1 MSNSDERLIQM
12 EGDLG
17 RIHEAVGRVEQRS
30 DKTDM
35 MPKQPTVNIAGWVG
49 TIATVFAVIGAFAMT
64 VISPLQDDITHLYE
78 MTNAQL
84 EERQERLYEMGHRWA
99 QLDELRDRFEQIQ
112 VMEETLHTMTAALA
126 ELRKDF
132 SVLEGKAPVV
142 VNQLNFRLEELEKQA
157 QTSRDIMARSL
168 HDQEDRLRNLAT
180 DIAAAKTQLESLQT
194 QLNNKT

>member
-112 VMEETLHTMTAALA
+112 IMEETLHTMTAALA